1 MRSSNELTRPW
12 NDVCVH
18 ATQDARRLKASRV
31 LASSVVVT
39 RRVLCATVVPLT
51 NHGADGAPV
60 NDASTPVTK
69 VTHVDVVRAVCADD
83 NSLRRRGCRPPRTT
97 NASHDSRHRLVRW
110 LKLEQTVRG
119 KRCFL
124 SAITLTLP

>member
-18 ATQDARRLKASRV
+18 ATQDARGLKASRV
-31 LASSVVVT
+31 LAVSVVVT

-60 NDASTPVTK
+60 NDASTPTTK
-69 VTHVDVVRAVCADD
+69 VTHAVVVRAVC
-83 NSLRRRGCRPPRTT
+83 
-97 NASHDSRHRLVRW
+97 
-110 LKLEQTVRG
+110 
-119 KRCFL
+119 
-124 SAITLTLP
+124 

>member
-18 ATQDARRLKASRV
+18 ATQDARGLKASRV
-31 LASSVVVT
+31 LAVSVVVT

-60 NDASTPVTK
+60 NDAGAPATK
-69 VTHVDVVRAVCADD
+69 VTRVVVVRAVC
-83 NSLRRRGCRPPRTT
+83 
-97 NASHDSRHRLVRW
+97 
-110 LKLEQTVRG
+110 
-119 KRCFL
+119 
-124 SAITLTLP
+124 